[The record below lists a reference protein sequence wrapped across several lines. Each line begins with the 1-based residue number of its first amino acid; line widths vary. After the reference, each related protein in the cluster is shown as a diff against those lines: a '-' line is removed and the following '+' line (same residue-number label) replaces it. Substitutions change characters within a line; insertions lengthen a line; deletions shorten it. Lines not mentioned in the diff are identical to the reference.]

1 MKLSKRKVVQ
11 PLLDKHAMLVRF
23 GVGKKMNVPSYSF
36 PLDPYS
42 ASVFVYIGDD
52 WRDVYA
58 RLLERTDTH
67 VSHFFALMQPDFP
80 FDNCFALFFPESDVG
95 PNTIAHESFHVMLR
109 VLTKAGIKL
118 DTADANDEPYA
129 YLLGKLVE
137 TLTSIIAYHKRTNRP
152 TQPRKGV

>member
-11 PLLDKHAMLVRF
+11 PLLDNHNMLVRF
-23 GVGKKMNVPSYSF
+23 GVGKKLNVPSYVF

-58 RLLERTDTH
+58 RLLEQTGINK
-67 VSHFFALMQPDFP
+67 FFALTLPDFP
-80 FDNCFALFFPESDVG
+80 FDNCYTLFFPESDVE
-95 PNTIAHESFHVMLR
+95 PNTIAHESLHVVSR
-109 VLTKAGIKL
+109 VLIKAGIKL
-118 DTADANDEPYA
+118 DTTDANDEPYA

-137 TLTSIIAYHKRTNRP
+137 TLTLIITYHKRTNRS
-152 TQPRKGV
+152 TQPRKGIK